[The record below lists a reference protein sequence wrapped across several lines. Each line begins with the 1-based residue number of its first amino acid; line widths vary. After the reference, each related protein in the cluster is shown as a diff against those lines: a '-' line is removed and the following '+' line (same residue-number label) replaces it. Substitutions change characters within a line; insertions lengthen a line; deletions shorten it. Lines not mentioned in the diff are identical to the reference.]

1 MDMPL
6 AKYRRRSAAFTLIE
20 LLVVIGIIAL
30 LVGLL
35 LPAVQKI
42 RDAANRMKCAN
53 NMKQVALAL
62 HNYESANGAFPP
74 ARMSKPKNHWWVTSI
89 LPFLEQG
96 NVESRYRW
104 DVNWNDPANGSI
116 TQARLAVLMC
126 PAAPA
131 GRTDPNGR
139 GINDYPALNHVATG
153 NPILSQPPDVTLN
166 GVLGANHSRQVAEV
180 TDGTSHTI
188 LLAEDAGRNQLWRA
202 GRLVSPTGAGGGAW
216 AGAASEVALH
226 GATADGSQVAPG
238 GAGPWMCAINCT
250 NNGEVYSFHS
260 GGANI
265 AMTDGSVRFLKQN
278 TDIRILAAFVTRAG
292 GETNALE

>member
-1 MDMPL
+1 MRPVGNV
-6 AKYRRRSAAFTLIE
+6 RRRRTGFTLIE

-30 LVGLL
+30 LIGLL

-42 RDAANRMKCAN
+42 RGAANRVQCAN

-62 HNYESANGAFPP
+62 HNYESANDAFPP
-74 ARMSKPKNHWWVTSI
+74 ARTSKPKNHWWVTSV

-96 NVESRYRW
+96 NVENRYRW
-104 DVNWNDPANGSI
+104 DVHWNDPANSII
-116 TQARLAVLMC
+116 TQARLGVLIC
-126 PAAPA
+126 PAAPS

-139 GINDYPALNHVATG
+139 GINDYPALNHVSPS
-153 NPILSQPPDVTLN
+153 NPVLSQPADPTLN
-166 GVLGANHSRQVAEV
+166 GVLGVNHSRRVAEV

-202 GRLVSPTGAGGGAW
+202 GRFVEIGAGGGAW

-226 GATADGSQVAPG
+226 GATADGAQIAPSG
-238 GAGPWMCAINCT
+238 GGPWPCAINCT

-260 GGANI
+260 GGANV
-265 AMTDGSVRFLKQN
+265 ALTDGSVRFVKQSM
-278 TDIRILAAFVTRAG
+278 DIRVLAALVTRAG
-292 GETNALE
+292 GETVAPD